1 MESKLKAKYI
11 VDIMDETTK
20 EEFKKLL
27 IAQEI
32 LFKNK
37 AEQGIDLIELAQVML
52 SMSREAMVDVYGE
65 VVADSYIKQQ
75 ISYLKNPENS
85 LTLH

>member
-20 EEFKKLL
+20 RRVQKIIDSTRDFVQPVL
-27 IAQEI
+27 
-32 LFKNK
+32 
-37 AEQGIDLIELAQVML
+37 EQGIDLIELAQVML

-75 ISYLKNPENS
+75 ISYLKNSENS